1 MSALQLAKSTLAG
14 APAGLSTS
22 AAGGPAFAGQAAP
35 RVTTDPS
42 RIATPAAGELRILHL
57 FNRYRSFGGEEAA
70 VLRTTAAMRESGA
83 QVEECFFAS
92 EEWDQPGAPSK
103 WKQAFLS
110 LHNPAA
116 IDRVREA
123 HRHFRSNCWLAHNL
137 LPVLSPSVLREAG
150 KQKVPIAL
158 YLHNYRP
165 FSPSG
170 SLWAGDRLA
179 PGGLRKNFL
188 REIVAGAWQDSLPRT
203 AWMAFV
209 LHIAHTLGWY
219 RRVDSW
225 IAVSNSVRDRFVEAG
240 VPREKTHV
248 LAYPFVASPEPPGDG
263 QREHFLFLGRLTVT
277 KGVRVL
283 LEAWRIVRA
292 RLGDAA
298 PKLVIGGEGE
308 LHHEV
313 RIAAEASGGS
323 IIYAGNVAGEA
334 KMDLIS
340 RSVAMIVPSVW
351 WDPYPTVV
359 YEAFDHA
366 TPVLAARSGG
376 LPESVSNNISGL
388 LHEPG
393 DAAGLAGHAL
403 RFHHDPHAA
412 AGMGKAGREWLLKNS
427 GTAFWWDRFSEIA
440 ADIQARHAA
449 SNQ

>member
-1 MSALQLAKSTLAG
+1 MG
-14 APAGLSTS
+14 APARVSTLTT
-22 AAGGPAFAGQAAP
+22 GGPVPAGQAIP
-35 RVTTDPS
+35 RIKSHPGGT
-42 RIATPAAGELRILHL
+42 AASAGDSWRILHL
-57 FNRYRSFGGEEAA
+57 FNRYRFFGGEEAA
-70 VLRTTAAMRESGA
+70 VIRMTAAMRDSGA

-92 EEWDQPGAPSK
+92 EAWDKPGAPPK
-103 WKQAFLS
+103 WQQAFLS

-116 IDRVREA
+116 LERVREM
-123 HRHFRSNCWLAHNL
+123 HRHLDSNFWLAHNL

-150 KQKVPIAL
+150 KQKNPIAL

-165 FSPSG
+165 FSVSG

-188 REIVAGAWQDSLPRT
+188 REIVAGAWQDSVPRT
-203 AWMAFV
+203 AWMALV
-209 LHIAHTLGWY
+209 LHAAHSLGWY
-219 RRVDSW
+219 RRVDCW
-225 IAVSNSVRDRFVEAG
+225 IAVSNFVRERFVEG
-240 VPREKTHV
+240 GISREKTHV
-248 LAYPFVASPEPPGDG
+248 LAYPFVASPHPPAEAKRG
-263 QREHFLFLGRLTVT
+263 HFLFLGRLTVA

-283 LEAWRIVRA
+283 LEAWRMVGA

-308 LHHEV
+308 LQDEV
-313 RIAAEASGGS
+313 RAAAEASGGS
-323 IIYAGNVAGEA
+323 IIYVGNVGGEA
-334 KMDLIS
+334 KKDLIA

-393 DAAGLAGHAL
+393 DAASLAGHVL
-403 RFHHDPHAA
+403 QFHHDPHTA

-427 GTAFWWDRFSEIA
+427 GTAFWWDRFAEIA
-440 ADIQARHAA
+440 REVQARHAV
-449 SNQ
+449 SHQ